1 MSPPRSRLPFPG
13 VLIPLKNRSIGSKLN
28 IGFGVL
34 ITLTFLVVYAVFVA
48 GRAATS
54 RINLTEDERVP
65 STLALARA
73 QADLLTMQTSV
84 RGYLVLSDLQNID
97 NYNKAKEDF
106 DSRLVELQTLAAHW
120 TDSNDIQ
127 HLDELKT
134 IYETWAPIPDRLFD
148 LHDDPLQ
155 NQPALRITS
164 LEYQPAYSV
173 MLDQLDQ
180 LIATLEQRSVSQED
194 RQLLEVMINLR
205 TSFQAM
211 TTNLQAYA
219 RSGDLIFKYGYARAL
234 GDNAAAWS
242 LLLAQQSSLELD
254 NDQQVLF
261 QAIAQSREQLLN
273 IPLGVF
279 DAVEGERTYE
289 DLFLFS
295 SEVEPQAKNMLQLLD
310 DMTLGQQALLQ
321 TDLSAGRRSL
331 TDAQLLTLIGGMLAL
346 VLGAGM
352 ASLFKGQIA
361 GPIRRLINTAEQ
373 ITAGDLVARA
383 AVESTDETGRL
394 AAAINI
400 MTDRLCETIGSLEK
414 QTRQLETMVDISQ
427 RLTSHLE
434 VDELAASVVGQVRDD
449 FNFYQTHIYLLD
461 ERRDEIVPVAGTGP
475 VGARLRE
482 QPHHIPLHA
491 ERSLIARAARSGE
504 AVIVNNVQETPEWL
518 PNPLL
523 PDTRSEIAIPIISG
537 GQVNGVI
544 DVQQNYVGGF
554 DEGDVK
560 LIHSLANQVAVAL
573 TNARL
578 FEQLQQR
585 AIDLSQAKEAAEA
598 ANRAKSEFLA
608 SMSHELRTPLNGILG
623 YAQILKREQHL
634 SLAQTQAIDVIQE
647 SGEHLLTLINDIL
660 DISKIEARKLELYPA
675 DFQFLS
681 FLDSIVGMF
690 RIRAQQKPA
699 LGFTFEKS
707 TPLPPI
713 IHADEKR
720 LRQILINLLGNA
732 FKFTDQ
738 GEVLFRVGLID
749 GQGQRD
755 ARSPERNLA
764 AKASPYDTRRIRFE
778 VADTG
783 IGIASEQLDRIFLP
797 FEQLGDA
804 SRRGEGTGLGLAIS
818 KSLGEAMGAHLEVE
832 SELGRGSLFHLDLEF
847 PVMWIGSGADRSPT
861 RKVTGYVGDRKTVLV
876 VDDVPHNRSML
887 VRLLEPLGFKIVEA
901 TDGPTSIEQ
910 ARATRPDVIVM
921 DHMLPGM
928 TGMEAAQE
936 IRQIPELE
944 KVAIVIVSAN
954 ASIHDNLGAACDGS
968 LIKPIDVEKLL
979 LLLKTL
985 LGLEWIYEEGPDVEL
1000 SRVPLETE
1008 ESLIPPPQADLMVL
1022 FDLAQKG
1029 ALTDLKR
1036 QAIQIGQ
1043 MNESFGP
1050 FVQRLCQLVN
1060 EFEEDQIVGLIE
1072 RYMMI

>member
-1 MSPPRSRLPFPG
+1 MSPPRSGSPFPD

-34 ITLTFLVVYAVFVA
+34 IMLTFLVVYAVFVA
-48 GRAATS
+48 GRAATA

-106 DSRLVELQTLAAHW
+106 DASLVELQTLAAHW
-120 TDSNDIQ
+120 TNPDDIQ

-134 IYETWAPIPDRLFD
+134 IYDTWAPIPDRLFD
-148 LHDDPLQ
+148 LHDNPLE

-164 LEYQPAYSV
+164 LEYEPAYSV
-173 MLDQLDQ
+173 MFDQLNQ
-180 LIATLEQRSVSQED
+180 LIATLEQRSVSLEN
-194 RQLLEVMINLR
+194 RKLLEVMINLR

-219 RSGDLIFKYGYARAL
+219 RSGDLIFKYGYAHAL
-234 GDNAAAWS
+234 EDNAAAWG
-242 LLLAQQSSLELD
+242 LMLGQQAALD

-261 QAIAQSREQLLN
+261 QSIAQSREPLLS
-273 IPLGVF
+273 IPLDIF
-279 DAVEGERTYE
+279 KAVEGERAYE

-295 SEVEPQAKNMLQLLD
+295 SEIEPQAKSMLRLLN
-310 DMTLGQQALLQ
+310 DMTLGQQTLLQ

-346 VLGAGM
+346 ILGAGM
-352 ASLFKGQIA
+352 ATLFKSQIA
-361 GPIRRLINTAEQ
+361 GPIRRLIHTAEH

-383 AVESTDETGRL
+383 VVESADETGRL

-414 QTRQLETMVDISQ
+414 QTRQLETMVEISQ
-427 RLTSHLE
+427 RLTVHLE
-434 VDELAASVVGQVRDD
+434 VNELTDSVVGQVRDD
-449 FNFYQTHIYLLD
+449 FDFYQTHIYLLD
-461 ERRDEIVPVAGTGP
+461 EDDDKLVVVAGTGP
-475 VGARLRE
+475 AGARLRT
-482 QPHHIPLHA
+482 QRHHIPLRA
-491 ERSLIARAARSGE
+491 ERSLVARAARSGE
-504 AVIVNNVQETPEWL
+504 AVIVNNVQETSEWL

-523 PDTRSEIAIPIISG
+523 PDTRSEMAIPIISG
-537 GQVNGVI
+537 GRVSGVI
-544 DVQQNYVGGF
+544 DVQQNSVDGF

-560 LIHSLANQVAVAL
+560 LIRSLANQVAVAL

-578 FEQLQQR
+578 FEQLRQR
-585 AIDLSQAKEAAEA
+585 AVDLSLAKEAAEA

-623 YAQILKREQHL
+623 YAQILKRDQHL
-634 SLAQTQAIDVIQE
+634 SLAQTQAVEVIQE

-660 DISKIEARKLELYPA
+660 DISKIEARKLELHAA
-675 DFQFLS
+675 DFQFLP

-690 RIRAQQKPA
+690 RIRAQQKKA
-699 LGFTFEKS
+699 LSFTFEKS
-707 TPLPPI
+707 TSLPPI

-738 GEVLFRVGLID
+738 GEVLFRVAMID
-749 GQGQRD
+749 EPDQRD
-755 ARSPERNLA
+755 PRRSERDLA
-764 AKASPYDTRRIRFE
+764 ARTSPYDTRQIRFE

-783 IGIASEQLDRIFLP
+783 IGIAAEQLDRIFLP

-818 KSLGEAMGAHLEVE
+818 KSLGDAMGAHLEVE
-832 SELGRGSLFHLDLEF
+832 SELGQGSLFRLDLEF
-847 PVMWIGSGADRSPT
+847 PVMWIGSVPERPPASRI
-861 RKVTGYVGDRKTVLV
+861 TGYMGDRKTVLI

-887 VRLLEPLGFKIVEA
+887 VRLLEPLGFETVEA
-901 TDGPTSIEQ
+901 TDGQTSIKQ
-910 ARATRPDVIVM
+910 ARAARPDIIIM
-921 DHMLPGM
+921 DLLLPGM
-928 TGMEAAQE
+928 SGVEAAQE
-936 IRQIPELE
+936 IRQIPGLE
-944 KVAIVIVSAN
+944 KAAIVIMSAN
-954 ASIHDNLGAACDGS
+954 AFIRENLGDACDGL

-979 LLLKTL
+979 HLLGTL
-985 LGLEWIYEEGPDVEL
+985 LHLKWLYEEHPDAES
-1000 SRVPLETE
+1000 SRVQLETD
-1008 ESLIPPPQADLMVL
+1008 ESLTPPPKEDLMAL

-1036 QAIQIGQ
+1036 QAIQIEQ
-1043 MNESFGP
+1043 MNESFAP
-1050 FVQRLCQLVN
+1050 FIRKLCQLVN
-1060 EFEEDQIVGLIE
+1060 EFEEDQIIRLIE
-1072 RYMMI
+1072 HYMVI